1 MRVICCL
8 CCRVFFCFLGRF
20 WFVLLLFFLGI
31 KTKIIKLS
39 NRCMEFHSYSFF
51 AFYNTGPFSFFVLGC
66 IGTSTESSSKIVRSP
81 GKSRCPMINPRRFH
95 NLSRHWPHGSFI
107 SGYKFL
113 IHMSKRLMFVQW
125 FSL

>member
-1 MRVICCL
+1 MRVICCF

-39 NRCMEFHSYSFF
+39 NRCMELHSYSFF

-81 GKSRCPMINPRRFH
+81 GKPRCPMINPRRFH